1 MMRMPAKDAAV
12 WVQRCS
18 DDDEVAIHVAEML
31 SFLAFACQV
40 GESWQGRVVLY
51 GGDNQVVRQWIGT
64 RKAGTAVGRLMVRVL
79 NLVEVRYRFVLIA
92 AWWRT

>member
-31 SFLAFACQV
+31 SFLAFACHV